1 MRDAW
6 FVIGNK
12 TWDSEFSIA
21 SSLAILPV
29 THHASRITPLCVRA
43 TDGHF
48 ADFDRRQADS
58 YRNLLAFFA
67 AYADAEIKLQIVAD
81 GVDALERFRAIA
93 SQRRA
98 LYRRG
103 DFAVFNQ

>member
-1 MRDAW
+1 MRDARC
-6 FVIGNK
+6 VMRDQRQDLLN
-12 TWDSEFSIA
+12 SEFGIA

-29 THHASRITPLCVRA
+29 THTPLCARA

-67 AYADAEIKLQIVAD
+67 AYADA
-81 GVDALERFRAIA
+81 
-93 SQRRA
+93 
-98 LYRRG
+98 
-103 DFAVFNQ
+103 